1 MRPKNQIVAIDPFT
15 GRPFDVSTAHLAD
28 DDEEAEWM
36 RRRASSIRKRT
47 TTPGHPQA
55 RSAHEDPFLIATIM
69 LGEAM
74 YGTPFDKI
82 VDDQCEIG
90 SSAVSAR
97 GQLPI
102 NGSPGYRDRG
112 GRMEPVL
119 LEGAE
124 DRLKILRA
132 WLVDPELPPEDVG
145 RVTFQIEALSED
157 IECARVWKAMGF
169 EFGPAVDSVF
179 RQARF
184 PAGWKQKSTDHPM
197 YSDFVDERGR
207 KRLSMFFKT
216 VAFASEAWVRFVRR
230 FSVMRDYDKEYVI
243 RTRVLDAGVEV
254 FSADPVELPSSNS
267 VWSPEYVR
275 ARQSAEEEQRKVC
288 RAWLEQNYP
297 HYNDPTAYWDA

>member
-1 MRPKNQIVAIDPFT
+1 MRSKNRILAIDPFT
-15 GRPFDVSTAHLAD
+15 GRPFDVLTGHLED

-36 RRRASSIRKRT
+36 RRRDPSVRKRT

-55 RSAHEDPFLIATIM
+55 RSEDPFLVATIM

-74 YGTPFDKI
+74 YGVPIDKI

-90 SSAVSAR
+90 SSSVSAR

-102 NGSPGYRDRG
+102 NGSPGYRERR
-112 GRMEPVL
+112 GRMEPVV

-124 DRLKILRA
+124 DRLKILKA

-145 RVTFQIEALSED
+145 RVTFQIEELSED

-169 EFGPAVDSVF
+169 EFGTAVDGVF
-179 RQARF
+179 RQVRF
-184 PAGWKQKSTDHPM
+184 PVGWKQKSTDHPM

-207 KRLSMFFKT
+207 KRLSMFYKT
-216 VAFASEAWVRFVRR
+216 TVFASEAWVRFVRR
-230 FSVMRDYDKEYVI
+230 FSVMRDYDKDYVI

-254 FSADPVELPSSNS
+254 FSAEPVDLPCSRS
-267 VWSPEYVR
+267 VWDPEHVR
-275 ARQSAEEEQRKVC
+275 ARQIVEGEQRKVC
-288 RAWLEQNYP
+288 CAWLEKHYP
-297 HYNDPTAYWDA
+297 NYNDPTAHWDT